1 VGQATLLQSVPGKQ
15 KPALVLRTDVANV
28 YGRTLPRALFSRII
42 EEPVE
47 QALRLDAAC
56 VVVNLFQIP

>member
-1 VGQATLLQSVPGKQ
+1 
-15 KPALVLRTDVANV
+15 VLRTDVANV

-47 QALRLDAAC
+47 QACAWMRR
-56 VVVNLFQIP
+56 VSW